1 MVGSY
6 QRSGNAARKKS
17 LAGAR
22 SAVKKQIPEIIIKS
36 LDKAPALRERCLC
49 TVMGSRTGVILL
61 RSVDLGGGRLNTNK
75 QDALHDGL
83 VLVDQVGS
91 VLLEAVA
98 RNVVICACVTSVLT
112 VGAVVGRIKIVF
124 WITAFAEKTPF
135 LLYELR
141 CKPPVI
147 YVRAPPAAC
156 APESLL

>member
-61 RSVDLGGGRLNTNK
+61 RSVVRQVEILETVC

-98 RNVVICACVTSVLT
+98 RNVVICAC
-112 VGAVVGRIKIVF
+112 GNQFNFHQKKIPRM
-124 WITAFAEKTPF
+124 IQEKSSRT
-135 LLYELR
+135 L
-141 CKPPVI
+141 I
-147 YVRAPPAAC
+147 AAPWGPDY
-156 APESLL
+156 